1 MRTIGMKALL
11 ISILFFHLSAF
22 ANSGGGGHDA
32 PKEEAAPA
40 AAEAPAEFEHLKV
53 FKVEEAGKDIRVPSK
68 IWIEIFGD
76 DKIKS
81 DSISFSPMRVRF
93 KEKNPGVL
101 IEPEFVVELARGG
114 GEIDLSRFVTN
125 KQGTFSVFFDATD
138 VKSAKHPHV
147 FFVSKGRKRKIEG
160 EVWGAGCKTFLNMT
174 DFMMKQN
181 EKTGI
186 EVNTTRSRHL
196 SVLMGNF
203 IFAADKKLSQVTFT
217 DSSQPSL
224 NCDTAGEQ

>member
-1 MRTIGMKALL
+1 MKIIKVTALL
-11 ISILFFHLSAF
+11 SFIFSFSSSAF
-22 ANSGGGGHDA
+22 ANSGGGEA
-32 PKEEAAPA
+32 KEEAPP
-40 AAEAPAEFEHLKV
+40 AAEAPAEFENIKV
-53 FKVEEAGKDIRVPSK
+53 YKIEEAGRDIRVPSK

-93 KEKNPGVL
+93 KEKNSGVL

-125 KQGTFSVFFDATD
+125 KQGTFSIFFDASD
-138 VKSAKHPHV
+138 VKSAKNPHV

-160 EVWGAGCKTFLNMT
+160 EVWGAGCKTFLNLT

-196 SVLMGNF
+196 SVLMGHF
-203 IFAADKKLSQVTFT
+203 IFAADKKLTQVTFT

-224 NCDTAGEQ
+224 NCDTAGDK

>member
-1 MRTIGMKALL
+1 MKIIKVTALL
-11 ISILFFHLSAF
+11 SLIFSFSILAF
-22 ANSGGGGHDA
+22 ANSGGEA
-32 PKEEAAPA
+32 KEEAPA

-53 FKVEEAGKDIRVPSK
+53 YKIDEVGKDIRVPSK

-125 KQGTFSVFFDATD
+125 KQGTFSIFFDANE
-138 VKSAKHPHV
+138 VKSSKHPHI

-174 DFMMKQN
+174 DFMLKQN

-196 SVLMGNF
+196 SVLMGHF
-203 IFAADKKLSQVTFT
+203 IFAADKKLTQVTFT

-224 NCDTAGEQ
+224 NCDTAGDK